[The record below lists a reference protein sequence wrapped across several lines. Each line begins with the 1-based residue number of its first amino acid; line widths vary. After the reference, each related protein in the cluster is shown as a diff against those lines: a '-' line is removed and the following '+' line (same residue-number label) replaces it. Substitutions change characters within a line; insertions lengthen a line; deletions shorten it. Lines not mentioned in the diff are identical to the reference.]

1 MIAFQRAV
9 NQFVSSKMKIISC
22 FLLSL
27 SGLATVD
34 VSADPVKIDPWLAR
48 SFVSNDFEGGTM
60 SPWFDQSPARVNWKI
75 EQLTSP
81 AEVDS
86 PAPRPPNGTQFL
98 RATRNADLASGLAVL
113 RSPVFTAL
121 PGDKVRF
128 TFWIRSR
135 QPQANNLEVQSGHK
149 KMDDLINLPQI

>member
-1 MIAFQRAV
+1 
-9 NQFVSSKMKIISC
+9 MKIISC

-27 SGLATVD
+27 LGLATVR

-48 SFVSNDFEGGTM
+48 IFVSNDFESGTM
-60 SPWFDQSPARVNWKI
+60 SPWFDQSPARVNWRV

-81 AEVDS
+81 TEVDS

-128 TFWIRSR
+128 AFWIRSR
-135 QPQANNLEVQSGHK
+135 QPQANNLEVQT
-149 KMDDLINLPQI
+149 

>member
-1 MIAFQRAV
+1 
-9 NQFVSSKMKIISC
+9 MKIIFC

-27 SGLATVD
+27 LGLATFK
-34 VSADPVKIDPWLAR
+34 VSANSMKIDPWLAR
-48 SFVSNDFEGGTM
+48 IFVSNDFESGTM
-60 SPWFDQSPARVNWKI
+60 SPWFDQSPARVNWRV

-81 AEVDS
+81 TEVDS

-128 TFWIRSR
+128 AFWIRSR
-135 QPQANNLEVQSGHK
+135 QPQANNLEVKLLYFKNGELKFTS
-149 KMDDLINLPQI
+149 NLVVLG